1 MAESIIMPRLGD
13 FMTEG
18 VVTSWEKSAGE
29 KVVQGEPI
37 AQIESEKLNYELEA
51 AADGILHPLVNA
63 GDTVAVDAILGYLL
77 EEGEKPPELNKVTNP
92 PPEKKSAQI
101 LKSEVKREDNSTTT
115 RVPSTPGA
123 RRLAKHLGVD
133 LSKVNPT
140 GPRGRIVEADVRG
153 FHESANP
160 SDDQGSF
167 GLPDPVESKNLDG
180 MRGSIARHMKGSLS
194 STAQLSFFLEIDVTE
209 AQKLRRELKIGLPI
223 LLIKASSEAIKRVPK
238 INSVIQNNQVSYFD
252 QIDIGFAVAL
262 DEGLIVPVIRGVQEM
277 NVRDISSKV
286 ETLTRESREG
296 NLSTDDV
303 VGGTFTISV
312 LGVVDGFTPIL
323 NSGQS
328 ALLGIGRSVEKP
340 VVKNKEVAIREMMT
354 ISLTVDHQVI
364 DGAVAAAFLR
374 RFQQLIE
381 RPHGLK

>member
-18 VVTSWEKSAGE
+18 VVTNWEKSSGE

-51 AADGILHPLVNA
+51 ASDGILHTVVNA
-63 GDTVAVDAILGYLL
+63 GDTIAVDAILGYLL
-77 EEGEKPPELNKVTNP
+77 EEGEKPPELNKETSA
-92 PPEKKSAQI
+92 PPENNAAQI
-101 LKSEVKREDNSTTT
+101 LKPDVKRDNKSTT

-133 LSKVNPT
+133 LSNVNPT

-153 FHESANP
+153 FHESSNAL
-160 SDDQGSF
+160 DDQASF
-167 GLPDPVESKNLDG
+167 GLPDPVESKKLDG
-180 MRGSIARHMKGSLS
+180 MRGSIARHMKESLS

-209 AQKLRRELKIGLPI
+209 AQKLRRELKVGLPI
-223 LLIKASSEAIKRVPK
+223 LLMKASAEAIKRVPK
-238 INSVIQNNQVSYFD
+238 INSVLQSNQVSYFD

-262 DEGLIVPVIRGVQEM
+262 DDGLIVPVIRSVQEM
-277 NVRDISSKV
+277 SVSDISSNV
-286 ETLTRESREG
+286 ETLTRMSREG
-296 NLSTDDV
+296 TLSTDDV

-340 VVKNKEVAIREMMT
+340 VVKNKEIVIREMMT

-381 RPHGLK
+381 RPGGLE

>member
-18 VVTSWEKSAGE
+18 VVTSWEKSSGD

-51 AADGILHPLVNA
+51 ASDGILHIVVNS
-63 GDTVAVDAILGYLL
+63 GNTVSVDATLGYLL
-77 EEGEKPPELNKVTNP
+77 EEGEKPPELSNETNVP
-92 PPEKKSAQI
+92 PKKDSAQI
-101 LKSEVKREDNSTTT
+101 LKPSVKRENRSTT

-123 RRLAKHLGVD
+123 RRLANHLGVD
-133 LSKVNPT
+133 LSEVNPT
-140 GPRGRIVEADVRG
+140 GPRGRIVELDVRN
-153 FHESANP
+153 FHELSNV
-160 SDDQGSF
+160 SEDQASS
-167 GLPDPVESKNLDG
+167 GLPDPIESKKLDG
-180 MRGSIARHMKGSLS
+180 MRGSIARHMKESLS

-209 AQKLRRELKIGLPI
+209 AQKLRRELNVGLPI
-223 LLIKASSEAIKRVPK
+223 LLIKASAEAIKRVPK
-238 INSVIQNNQVSYFD
+238 INSVTQNDQVSYFD

-262 DEGLIVPVIRGVQEM
+262 DDGLIVPVIRSVQEM
-277 NVRDISSKV
+277 NVSDISLNV
-286 ETLTRESREG
+286 ETLTKMSREG

-340 VVKNKEVAIREMMT
+340 VVKNKEITIREMMT

-381 RPHGLK
+381 RPTGLK

>member
-18 VVTSWEKSAGE
+18 VVTNWEKSSGE

-51 AADGILHPLVNA
+51 ASDGILHTVVNA
-63 GDTVAVDAILGYLL
+63 GDTIAVDAILGYLL
-77 EEGEKPPELNKVTNP
+77 EEGEKPPELNKETSA
-92 PPEKKSAQI
+92 PPENNATQI
-101 LKSEVKREDNSTTT
+101 LKPDVKRDNKSTT

-133 LSKVNPT
+133 LSNVNPT

-153 FHESANP
+153 FHESSNGL
-160 SDDQGSF
+160 DDQTSF
-167 GLPDPVESKNLDG
+167 GLPDPVESKKLDG
-180 MRGSIARHMKGSLS
+180 MRGSIARHMKESLS

-209 AQKLRRELKIGLPI
+209 AQKLRRELKVGLPI
-223 LLIKASSEAIKRVPK
+223 LLMKASAEAIKRVPK
-238 INSVIQNNQVSYFD
+238 INSVLQSNQVSYFD

-262 DEGLIVPVIRGVQEM
+262 DDGLIVPVIRSVQEM
-277 NVRDISSKV
+277 SVSDISSNV
-286 ETLTRESREG
+286 ETLTRMSREG
-296 NLSTDDV
+296 TLSTDDV

-340 VVKNKEVAIREMMT
+340 VVKNKEITIREMMT

-381 RPHGLK
+381 RPAGLK

>member
-18 VVTSWEKSAGE
+18 VVTSWEKSSGD

-51 AADGILHPLVNA
+51 ASNGILHIVVNA
-63 GDTVAVDAILGYLL
+63 GDTVAVDATLGYLL
-77 EEGEKPPELNKVTNP
+77 EEGEKPPELINETNV
-92 PPEKKSAQI
+92 PPEKDSAQI
-101 LKSEVKREDNSTTT
+101 LKPSVKRESRPTT

-123 RRLAKHLGVD
+123 RRLANHLGVD
-133 LSKVNPT
+133 LSEVNPT
-140 GPRGRIVEADVRG
+140 GPRGRIVESDVRN
-153 FHESANP
+153 FHESSNV
-160 SDDQGSF
+160 SEDQVSS
-167 GLPDPVESKNLDG
+167 GLPDPIESRKLDG
-180 MRGSIARHMKGSLS
+180 MRGSIARHMKESLS

-209 AQKLRRELKIGLPI
+209 AQKLRRELNVGLPI
-223 LLIKASSEAIKRVPK
+223 LLIKASAEAIKRVPK
-238 INSVIQNNQVSYFD
+238 INSVTQNNQVSYFD

-262 DEGLIVPVIRGVQEM
+262 DDGLIVPVIRSVQEM
-277 NVRDISSKV
+277 NVIDISSNV
-286 ETLTRESREG
+286 VTLTKMSREG

-340 VVKNKEVAIREMMT
+340 VVKNKEITIREMMT
-354 ISLTVDHQVI
+354 VSLTVDHQVI

-381 RPHGLK
+381 RPAGLK

>member
-18 VVTSWEKSAGE
+18 VVTSWEKSSGD

-51 AADGILHPLVNA
+51 ASNGILHIVVNA
-63 GDTVAVDAILGYLL
+63 GDTVAVDATLGYLL
-77 EEGEKPPELNKVTNP
+77 EEGEKPPELINETNV
-92 PPEKKSAQI
+92 PPEKDSAQI
-101 LKSEVKREDNSTTT
+101 LKPSVKRESRSTT

-123 RRLAKHLGVD
+123 RRLANHLGVD
-133 LSKVNPT
+133 LSEVNPT
-140 GPRGRIVEADVRG
+140 GPRGRIVESDVRN
-153 FHESANP
+153 FHESSNV
-160 SDDQGSF
+160 SEDQVSS
-167 GLPDPVESKNLDG
+167 GLPDPIESKKLDG
-180 MRGSIARHMKGSLS
+180 MRGSIARHMKESLS

-209 AQKLRRELKIGLPI
+209 AQKLRRELNVGLPI
-223 LLIKASSEAIKRVPK
+223 LLIKASAEAIKRVPK
-238 INSVIQNNQVSYFD
+238 INSVTQNNQVSYFD

-262 DEGLIVPVIRGVQEM
+262 DDGLIVPVIRSVQEM
-277 NVRDISSKV
+277 NVSDISSNV
-286 ETLTRESREG
+286 VTLTKMSREG

-340 VVKNKEVAIREMMT
+340 VVKNKEITIREMMT
-354 ISLTVDHQVI
+354 VSLTVDHQVI

-381 RPHGLK
+381 RPAGLK

>member
-18 VVTSWEKSAGE
+18 VVTSWEKSSGD

-51 AADGILHPLVNA
+51 ASNGILHIVVNA
-63 GDTVAVDAILGYLL
+63 GDTVAVDATLGYLL
-77 EEGEKPPELNKVTNP
+77 EEGEKPPELINETNV
-92 PPEKKSAQI
+92 PPEKDSAQI
-101 LKSEVKREDNSTTT
+101 LKPSVKRENRSTT

-123 RRLAKHLGVD
+123 RRLANHLGVD
-133 LSKVNPT
+133 LSEVNPT
-140 GPRGRIVEADVRG
+140 GPRGRIVESDVRN
-153 FHESANP
+153 FHESSNV
-160 SDDQGSF
+160 SEDQVSS
-167 GLPDPVESKNLDG
+167 GLPDPIESKKLDG
-180 MRGSIARHMKGSLS
+180 MRGSIARHMKESLS

-209 AQKLRRELKIGLPI
+209 AQKLRRELNVGLPI
-223 LLIKASSEAIKRVPK
+223 LLIKASAEAIKRVPK
-238 INSVIQNNQVSYFD
+238 INSVTQNNQVSYFD

-262 DEGLIVPVIRGVQEM
+262 DDGLIVPVIRSVQEM
-277 NVRDISSKV
+277 NVSDISSNV
-286 ETLTRESREG
+286 VTLTKMSREG

-340 VVKNKEVAIREMMT
+340 VVKNKEITIREMMT
-354 ISLTVDHQVI
+354 VSLTVDHQVI

-381 RPHGLK
+381 RPAGLK

>member
-18 VVTSWEKSAGE
+18 VVTNWEKSSGD

-51 AADGILHPLVNA
+51 ASDGILHTVVNA
-63 GDTVAVDAILGYLL
+63 GDTIAVDAILGYLL
-77 EEGEKPPELNKVTNP
+77 EEGEKPPELNKETSA
-92 PPEKKSAQI
+92 PPENNPAQI
-101 LKSEVKREDNSTTT
+101 LKPDVKRDNKSTT

-133 LSKVNPT
+133 LSDVNPT

-153 FHESANP
+153 FHELSNAL
-160 SDDQGSF
+160 DDQASF
-167 GLPDPVESKNLDG
+167 GLPDPVESKKLDG
-180 MRGSIARHMKGSLS
+180 MRGSIARHMKESLS

-209 AQKLRRELKIGLPI
+209 AQSLRRELKVGLPI
-223 LLIKASSEAIKRVPK
+223 LLMKASAEAIKRVPK
-238 INSVIQNNQVSYFD
+238 INSVLQNNQVSYFD

-262 DEGLIVPVIRGVQEM
+262 DDGLIVPVIRSVQEM
-277 NVRDISSKV
+277 SVSDISSNV
-286 ETLTRESREG
+286 ETLTRMSREG
-296 NLSTDDV
+296 TLSTDDV

-340 VVKNKEVAIREMMT
+340 VVKNKEIVIREMMT

-381 RPHGLK
+381 RPGGLE

>member
-1 MAESIIMPRLGD
+1 
-13 FMTEG
+13 
-18 VVTSWEKSAGE
+18 
-29 KVVQGEPI
+29 
-37 AQIESEKLNYELEA
+37 
-51 AADGILHPLVNA
+51 
-63 GDTVAVDAILGYLL
+63 
-77 EEGEKPPELNKVTNP
+77 
-92 PPEKKSAQI
+92 
-101 LKSEVKREDNSTTT
+101 
-115 RVPSTPGA
+115 
-123 RRLAKHLGVD
+123 
-133 LSKVNPT
+133 
-140 GPRGRIVEADVRG
+140 
-153 FHESANP
+153 
-160 SDDQGSF
+160 
-167 GLPDPVESKNLDG
+167 
-180 MRGSIARHMKGSLS
+180 MKQSLS

-223 LLIKASSEAIKRVPK
+223 LLMKASSEAIKRVPK

-262 DEGLIVPVIRGVQEM
+262 DDGLIVPVIRSVQEM
-277 NVRDISSKV
+277 SVSDISSNV
-286 ETLTRESREG
+286 ETLTRMSREG
-296 NLSTDDV
+296 TLSTDDV

-340 VVKNKEVAIREMMT
+340 IVKNKEIVIREMMT

-381 RPHGLK
+381 RPAGLE